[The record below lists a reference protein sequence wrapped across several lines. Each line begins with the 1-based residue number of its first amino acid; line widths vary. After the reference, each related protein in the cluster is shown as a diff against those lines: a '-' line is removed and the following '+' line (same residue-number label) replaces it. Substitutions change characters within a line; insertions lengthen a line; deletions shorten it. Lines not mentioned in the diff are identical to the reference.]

1 MAFIGIDLGTSG
13 LRALLIDDNGQSI
26 GSTSYNYPLSQ
37 PKTGWFEQNPADWIT
52 ALESAMLELS
62 VKYPNFA
69 YVRGIGVTGH
79 MHGATLLDGAG
90 AVIRP
95 CILWNDTRSAKEAL
109 KLDQT
114 DKVRQLS
121 GNIVFSGFTAPKLAW
136 LQKNES
142 NNFKRIAKVLLPAAY
157 LNYYLTG
164 DYVSDMSDSSGT
176 AWLDTGRRQWS
187 DYLLRVSNMRLD
199 QMPRLIEG
207 NAKAGELRL
216 ELIKKW
222 GLSAPVYVAGGAGD
236 NAAAACGIGVLREGQ
251 SFVSLGTSGVILA
264 ARNDYVP
271 AFKTA
276 VHTFCHAI
284 PHHWYQMGVMLSATG
299 SLNWLSLLTGKEPT
313 ELTKALGL
321 KLQAPG
327 KIQFIPYL
335 SGERTPHNDA
345 AVRGGFLGL
354 SANTSTEDITHAVL
368 SGVAFGLRDS
378 FEELQVAGVKF
389 DKLIA
394 IGGGTDSH
402 YWCELI
408 ATVLGV
414 PLLLPK
420 NGDFGAALGA
430 ARLAFCATTGANPV
444 EIMTPP
450 VFAKEITPN
459 IQHKNGYDEEYKR
472 FRKLY
477 PVLKELN

>member
-1 MAFIGIDLGTSG
+1 
-13 LRALLIDDNGQSI
+13 
-26 GSTSYNYPLSQ
+26 
-37 PKTGWFEQNPADWIT
+37 
-52 ALESAMLELS
+52 
-62 VKYPNFA
+62 
-69 YVRGIGVTGH
+69 
-79 MHGATLLDGAG
+79 
-90 AVIRP
+90 
-95 CILWNDTRSAKEAL
+95 
-109 KLDQT
+109 
-114 DKVRQLS
+114 
-121 GNIVFSGFTAPKLAW
+121 
-136 LQKNES
+136 
-142 NNFKRIAKVLLPAAY
+142 
-157 LNYYLTG
+157 
-164 DYVSDMSDSSGT
+164 VSDMSDSSGT

-187 DYLLRVSNMRLD
+187 DYLLKVSNMRLD

-207 NAKAGELRL
+207 NAKAGELRK

-222 GLSAPVYVAGGAGD
+222 GLSTPVYVAGGAGD
-236 NAAAACGIGVLREGQ
+236 NAAAACGIGVLQEGQ

-299 SLNWLSLLTGKEPT
+299 SLNWLSQLTGKEPT
-313 ELTKALGL
+313 ELTKSLGL
-321 KLQAPG
+321 KLKAPG
-327 KIQFIPYL
+327 EIQFIPYL

-354 SANTSTEDITHAVL
+354 SANTSTEEITHAVL

-414 PLLLPK
+414 PLLLPE

-459 IQHKNGYDEEYKR
+459 IKYKNDYDEEYKH

-477 PVLKELN
+477 PLLKELN